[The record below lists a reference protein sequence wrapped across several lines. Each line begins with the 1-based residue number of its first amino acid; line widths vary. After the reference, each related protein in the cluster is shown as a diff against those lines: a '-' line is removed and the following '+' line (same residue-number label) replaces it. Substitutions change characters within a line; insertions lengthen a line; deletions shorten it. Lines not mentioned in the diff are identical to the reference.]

1 MEDVI
6 KRKRGRPRKNPIPV
20 VEAPIEVPKRPRGRP
35 RKIAPVI
42 TAEVLPVKK
51 RRGRPP
57 KNAALQPE
65 AKPAAVVKKNYFIVN
80 LSDLEFWAETT
91 DRDMFKQAVTD
102 CNKVK
107 KSKRKPEA
115 RWYKDRIEVT
125 PV

>member
-1 MEDVI
+1 MEEVI

-35 RKIAPVI
+35 RKVVTAP
-42 TAEVLPVKK
+42 A
-51 RRGRPP
+51 
-57 KNAALQPE
+57 
-65 AKPAAVVKKNYFIVN
+65 VKKNYFIVN
-80 LSDLEFWAETT
+80 LTDLEFWAETT

-102 CNKVK
+102 CNKIK